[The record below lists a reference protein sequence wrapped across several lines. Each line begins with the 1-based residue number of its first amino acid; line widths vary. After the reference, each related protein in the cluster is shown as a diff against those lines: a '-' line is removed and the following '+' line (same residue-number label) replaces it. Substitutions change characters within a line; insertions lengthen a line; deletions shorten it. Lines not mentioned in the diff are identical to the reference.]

1 MGGEKTGTCLRKGKE
16 ECPQGLKPGCC
27 RPLMSELKLR
37 PPRQHLRCFLDE
49 RNRDCTKG
57 TIDVWRTATYSAWAF
72 PPRRTASQGARV
84 PERPQPR
91 DFSSLVRSVFD
102 RQLQGY
108 GLTPREACVAEL
120 VLSGLSN
127 KEIAARCRISE
138 LTVKDHLKHIYQKTG
153 AHQRTALLARLLG
166 TLAG

>member
-1 MGGEKTGTCLRKGKE
+1 M
-16 ECPQGLKPGCC
+16 
-27 RPLMSELKLR
+27 
-37 PPRQHLRCFLDE
+37 
-49 RNRDCTKG
+49 
-57 TIDVWRTATYSAWAF
+57 
-72 PPRRTASQGARV
+72 
-84 PERPQPR
+84 
-91 DFSSLVRSVFD
+91 RSVFD